1 MRKFLLL
8 DGIAGVPLGEDLAQA
23 FKRIDIETTHY
34 NLLKMPRVPF
44 YGVRSA
50 LAKLMNRASDKTSDT
65 FFYLPKG
72 NHNSIEQLIRKTQ
85 PDVIL
90 VIGFIYKF
98 IKPAILRA
106 LAEEHQIELYL
117 YDTDS
122 CNLYTKRRE
131 FIFFLEQELPIYR
144 KIFSCS
150 KVTADFFRH
159 SRNHD
164 AHFVPFG
171 ANFIAEPRLSD
182 DKSQHDVLFV
192 GSGDLRRIFVLES
205 IAKHVTIFG
214 NRWYRNFPLMS
225 QALIQKVDDRSVWGE
240 ELHTLLTESKIILNV
255 TRGPYYA
262 AGTGINLRIFEALA
276 AGCFLLTDYCDEI
289 AELFT
294 PGVEIETFRSPQ
306 DLSEK
311 VAYYLAHPEQRR
323 LIAKNG
329 HAAFLKRYTWEQR
342 AREIVK
348 LTEAMNT

>member
-1 MRKFLLL
+1 MQKFLLL
-8 DGIAGVPLGEDLAQA
+8 DGIAGVPLGEDLARA
-23 FKRIDIETTHY
+23 LTSIDIKATHY
-34 NLLKMPRVPF
+34 NLLQMPKVPL
-44 YGVRSA
+44 YAVRSA
-50 LAKLMNRASDKTSDT
+50 LAKLVNRARDKSGDT

-72 NHNSIEQLIRKTQ
+72 KRTALAQIIKETK

-98 IKPAILRA
+98 IEPAVLRA

-159 SRNHD
+159 SRNQD
-164 AHFVPFG
+164 AYFVPFG
-171 ANFIAEPRLSD
+171 ANFIAAPRLSED
-182 DKSQHDVLFV
+182 DSQYDVLFV

-205 IAKHVTIFG
+205 ISKYVTIFG
-214 NRWYRNFPLMS
+214 NRWSRNFSLMS
-225 QALIQKVDDRSVWGE
+225 KALIGRVNDRSVWGD
-240 ELHTLLTESKIILNV
+240 ELYTLLAHSKIVLNV

-294 PGVEIETFRSPQ
+294 PGVDIETFRSPQ
-306 DLSEK
+306 ELYEK
-311 VAYYLAHPEQRR
+311 VAYYLEHPEQRM

-329 HAAFLKRYTWEQR
+329 HAAFLKRYTWEHR
-342 AREIVK
+342 AREIVT
-348 LTEAMNT
+348 LTGR